1 MLQLTETY
9 SLDQQFTFGSA
20 MLLAPVMEPGK
31 AAASIVLL
39 PGSERWSDGYNG
51 VKVSKSSGLAS
62 TSSKSTSQVRVF
74 CAPSCNCLLV
84 GTFPRTAYR
93 YVVSTALALL
103 TQAALLARNDV
114 LSKQG
119 LSRLQLRKQEP
130 QRLLSKPSGH
140 SSIQSAGCKCTVVMM
155 AVS

>member
-1 MLQLTETY
+1 MMLQLTETY

-62 TSSKSTSQVRVF
+62 TSSKSTS
-74 CAPSCNCLLV
+74 L
-84 GTFPRTAYR
+84 
-93 YVVSTALALL
+93 
-103 TQAALLARNDV
+103 
-114 LSKQG
+114 
-119 LSRLQLRKQEP
+119 
-130 QRLLSKPSGH
+130 
-140 SSIQSAGCKCTVVMM
+140 
-155 AVS
+155 